1 MAINNILRRGMDGL
15 EQAGKAGNISQRVA
29 DKTINPA
36 IDKGI
41 DGAMNTMRPRSKDGG
56 NGLTQ
61 GLLNKGQ
68 EKNFTNAYTGFKP
81 STTATVGGTAA
92 FGGYGAIQGNRQSA
106 KAAQTGFDQMGYRNG
121 APIMA
126 GDGVARNGKSNAPT
140 LGATG
145 DMVLDMH
152 KGRTGGS

>member
-1 MAINNILRRGMDGL
+1 MAVNQFLRRGADML
-15 EQAGKAGNISQRVA
+15 EQAGRGRNVGQKVA
-29 DKTINPA
+29 DKTINPT

-41 DGAMNTMRPRSKDGG
+41 DSTVNAFRPRNPDGG

-68 EKNFTNAYTGFKP
+68 DKNFTNAYTGFKP
-81 STTATVGGTAA
+81 STTATVGGTAG
-92 FGGYGAIQGNRQSA
+92 FGAYGMIQGNRQSA

-121 APIMA
+121 APIMS
-126 GDGVARNGKSNAPT
+126 GDGVARNGKSQAPT

-145 DMVLDMH
+145 DMVFDMH
-152 KGRTGGS
+152 KNRTGGS